1 MRSFRRTGRER
12 GLPFSGA
19 FSGGPMSKV
28 TALIP
33 AAGMGRRMGAA
44 VAKQFLPLG
53 NVPMLAHTL
62 LAFQRA
68 SEIDEIIPILSREDM
83 ESCLRDIIE
92 RYHITKVKTLVV
104 GGKERQDSVANG
116 LRKLE
121 KDASVVLVHDGVR
134 PFVTSDMIRES
145 VDFAGKG
152 ECVTVG
158 VPIKDTI
165 KEVDG
170 RGLVRKTLE
179 RNRLWAIQTP
189 QAFPCK
195 VLKRAYEESYRRRV
209 YGTDDATLVE
219 RLGVEVRV
227 IMGSYE
233 NIKIT
238 TPEDLVLAEEILKG
252 RQ

>member
-1 MRSFRRTGRER
+1 
-12 GLPFSGA
+12 
-19 FSGGPMSKV
+19 MSKV

-33 AAGMGRRMGAA
+33 AAGRGKRMGKT

-53 NVPMLAHTL
+53 DKPMLAHTL

-68 SEIDEIIPILSREDM
+68 TAIDEIIPILSQEDL
-83 ESCLRDIIE
+83 EACLQEIIE
-92 RYHITKVKTLVV
+92 QFHITKVKTLVV

-116 LRKLE
+116 LQKLE

-134 PFVTSDMIRES
+134 PFVTPEMIKEA
-145 VDFAGKG
+145 VDHARKG

-165 KEVDG
+165 KEVSDKG
-170 RGLVRKTLE
+170 MVRHTLE
-179 RNRLWAIQTP
+179 RSRLWAIQTP
-189 QAFPCK
+189 QAFP
-195 VLKRAYEESYRRRV
+195 VRTLKHAYEEASKQHM

-219 RLGVEVRV
+219 RAGGTVRV

-238 TPEDLVLAEEILKG
+238 TPEDLLLAEEILK
-252 RQ
+252 RRYDANRNRL

>member
-1 MRSFRRTGRER
+1 
-12 GLPFSGA
+12 
-19 FSGGPMSKV
+19 MSKV
-28 TALIP
+28 TVLIP
-33 AAGMGRRMGAA
+33 AAGMGRRMGRS

-53 NVPMLAHTL
+53 DMPMLAHTL

-68 SEIDEIIPILSREDM
+68 SEIDEIIPILSKEDM

-92 RYHITKVKTLVV
+92 GYHLTKVRTLVV

-116 LRKLE
+116 LQKLE

-134 PFVTSDMIRES
+134 PFVTSEMIHASVEHARKGES
-145 VDFAGKG
+145 VA
-152 ECVTVG
+152 VG

-165 KEVDG
+165 KEVNDQG
-170 RGLVRKTLE
+170 VVRATLE
-179 RNRLWAIQTP
+179 RSRLWAIQTP
-189 QAFPCK
+189 QAFPAK
-195 VLKRAYEESYRRRV
+195 VLRKAYDEAVTQRH

-219 RLGVEVRV
+219 RTGVAVRV

-238 TPEDLVLAEEILKG
+238 TPEDLLLAEEILK
-252 RQ
+252 RRNDAHRNRI